1 MGIMDGW
8 RAKRQDRA
16 KEMAEDARDVM
27 DSVESPY
34 TAARSSLSEYEKAV
48 RFRPGSAYR
57 HAKRAY
63 RKAVDESEAARTH
76 TMAAEVLEAQK
87 RTDERRI
94 SSLDDAYRS
103 CLARGKMRKAA
114 SAAQKMYVLANSNPD
129 PSIVTV
135 TLDDGN
141 LSNGSVD
148 VIITNRGEKPIVINV
163 ISCSCGTTEL
173 MSEKGMSE
181 ACQPGSQTKRTV
193 SFDQDVSLGIT
204 VYVEYERRLRE
215 ALPLP
220 RGHNTIVMPPWR
232 GGRTARRH

>member
-76 TMAAEVLEAQK
+76 TMATEVLEAQK

-94 SSLDDAYRS
+94 SSMDSDYRS
-103 CLARGKMRKAA
+103 NLAKGRTRKATKIA
-114 SAAQKMYVLANSNPD
+114 NRMYVEASSNPD
-129 PSIVTV
+129 PSPVSVTIDRSG
-135 TLDDGN
+135 LDE
-141 LSNGSVD
+141 GSID
-148 VIITNRGEKPIVINV
+148 VIVTNRGDRPVVIDA
-163 ISCSCGTTEL
+163 ISCSCGSTEL
-173 MSEKGMSE
+173 MSQTGMSDAGVSATE
-181 ACQPGSQTKRTV
+181 YAFNSWPDTSVSPSTIPSICVVPIFFVTDQQIPTGS
-193 SFDQDVSLGIT
+193 
-204 VYVEYERRLRE
+204 
-215 ALPLP
+215 
-220 RGHNTIVMPPWR
+220 M
-232 GGRTARRH
+232 

>member
-94 SSLDDAYRS
+94 SSMDSDYRS
-103 CLARGKMRKAA
+103 NLAKGRTRKATKIA
-114 SAAQKMYVLANSNPD
+114 NRMYVEASSNPD
-129 PSIVTV
+129 PSPVSVTIDRSG
-135 TLDDGN
+135 LDE
-141 LSNGSVD
+141 GSID
-148 VIITNRGEKPIVINV
+148 VIVTNRGDRPVVIDA
-163 ISCSCGTTEL
+163 ISCSCGSTEL
-173 MSEKGMSE
+173 MSQTGMSE
-181 ACQPGSQTKRTV
+181 ACQPGQQTRRAVT
-193 SFDQDVSLGIT
+193 FDQDVSLGVT
-204 VYVEYERRLRE
+204 VFVEYQCGFETSKIRRQFSL
-215 ALPLP
+215 
-220 RGHNTIVMPPWR
+220 IKQV
-232 GGRTARRH
+232 

>member
-1 MGIMDGW
+1 MDLKKSPWALATGF
-8 RAKRQDRA
+8 
-16 KEMAEDARDVM
+16 
-27 DSVESPY
+27 DSIL
-34 TAARSSLSEYEKAV
+34 A
-48 RFRPGSAYR
+48 
-57 HAKRAY
+57 
-63 RKAVDESEAARTH
+63 
-76 TMAAEVLEAQK
+76 
-87 RTDERRI
+87 RI

-204 VYVEYERRLRE
+204 VYVEYERGFE
-215 ALPLP
+215 
-220 RGHNTIVMPPWR
+220 IEKI
-232 GGRTARRH
+232 RRQFSLIKQV

>member
-1 MGIMDGW
+1 MAGW
-8 RAKRQDRA
+8 FAQWKERRQLRA
-16 KEMAEDARDVM
+16 KEMADEARGIM
-27 DSVESPY
+27 KSVESPY
-34 TAARSSLSEYEKAV
+34 TAAVTQLSEYEKAV
-48 RFRPGSAYR
+48 KFKPGSAYR
-57 HAKRAY
+57 YAKKAY
-63 RKAVDESEAARTH
+63 RFAVTESEAARIH
-76 TMAAEVLEAQK
+76 NKAVEVLEAQK
-87 RTDERRI
+87 RMDERRI

-204 VYVEYERRLRE
+204 VYVEYERGFE
-215 ALPLP
+215 
-220 RGHNTIVMPPWR
+220 IEKI
-232 GGRTARRH
+232 RRQFSLIKQV